1 MGKGDIMLEGI
12 EILAQTEIM
21 QTAYAI
27 ECWSVFS
34 FTLMILGFIVFLI
47 SIMCKNDFF
56 MTCGGIQLVLGM
68 IASIVCLLLSDI
80 ITEPTGRYEYQVTIG
95 ENVSIT
101 EFYEKY
107 EVIDQ
112 NGKIWTIRDKETE

>member
-1 MGKGDIMLEGI
+1 MLEGI

-21 QTAYAI
+21 ETAYVI
-27 ECWSVFS
+27 QYLTVC
-34 FTLMILGFIVFLI
+34 FTVLMIVGVIVFFVSLVVD
-47 SIMCKNDFF
+47 NEFF
-56 MTCGGIQLVLGM
+56 VTYGGVQTMLGA
-68 IASIVCLLLSDI
+68 IVAFVCLLLSDV

-95 ENVSIT
+95 DNVSIT

-112 NGKIWTIRDKETE
+112 NGKIWTIREK

>member
-1 MGKGDIMLEGI
+1 MDGI

-21 QTAYAI
+21 ETVYAI
-27 ECWSVFS
+27 KCWGIFS
-34 FTLMILGFIVFLI
+34 FTLLIVGFIVFLI
-47 SIMCKNDFF
+47 AIMLGNEFF
-56 MTCGGIQLVLGM
+56 MTSGGIQLILGM
-68 IASIVCLLLSDI
+68 IASVVCLLLSDI

-112 NGKIWTIRDKETE
+112 NGKIWTIRDKNND